1 MARLPDHVHTERP
14 WRVHELTGDFRVED
28 VWAVRTPGAG
38 PDDFPTLL
46 AAMQASAGPAKAPL
60 PSRFLFAVR
69 RRIGALLG
77 WDKPLTGAGDPVPSL
92 RGRLPRDLREAPG
105 RSDAGLAPL
114 ASLYELDDECAL
126 ERATTTVHA
135 VIHLGWAPDGIGGH
149 ELRMAVLVK
158 PNGLRGRL
166 YMAAIAPFRRLVVFP
181 ALVRQR
187 ERAWRDRGRP
197 GAEGGGA
204 AAVGRAVGTHEIPE
218 SIRALSSLSRIDY
231 ADVFTLSTET
241 NAGTDTDADTN
252 ASACTGAGAGT
263 GTNASAGAGTGTGA
277 TAELWARA
285 LFGDVPDPVERL
297 IWQGLLGL
305 RLSRG
310 RSPGT
315 VAGWRIAERGEDW
328 IRLEAAS
335 WFLTGNLVVR
345 AADGQVSL
353 GTFLRYDHPLARAV
367 WPPLSAVHRRL
378 APGLLRD
385 AAATVRAA

>member
-1 MARLPDHVHTERP
+1 MTRLPDRVHTERP
-14 WRVHELTGDFRVED
+14 WRIHELTGDFRVED

-46 AAMQASAGPAKAPL
+46 AAMQASAGPAKDPL

-135 VIHLGWAPDGIGGH
+135 VIHLGWAPDGSGGH

-166 YMAAIAPFRRLVVFP
+166 YMAAIAPFRRLIVFP

-187 ERAWRDRGRP
+187 EQAWRDRGRP
-197 GAEGGGA
+197 GAEDGGA
-204 AAVGRAVGTHEIPE
+204 AAVGRAVGTHEVPE

-231 ADVFTLSTET
+231 ADVFTLSTDT
-241 NAGTDTDADTN
+241 DTDTDAGTDANTDAVTN
-252 ASACTGAGAGT
+252 VGA
-263 GTNASAGAGTGTGA
+263 GA

-353 GTFLRYDHPLARAV
+353 GTFLRYDHRLARAV

>member
-1 MARLPDHVHTERP
+1 MTRLPDHVHTERP

-46 AAMQASAGPAKAPL
+46 AAMRASAGPAKHPL

-69 RRIGALLG
+69 RRISALLG

-105 RSDAGLAPL
+105 RSEAGLAPL

-252 ASACTGAGAGT
+252 
-263 GTNASAGAGTGTGA
+263 
-277 TAELWARA
+277 
-285 LFGDVPDPVERL
+285 
-297 IWQGLLGL
+297 
-305 RLSRG
+305 
-310 RSPGT
+310 
-315 VAGWRIAERGEDW
+315 
-328 IRLEAAS
+328 
-335 WFLTGNLVVR
+335 
-345 AADGQVSL
+345 
-353 GTFLRYDHPLARAV
+353 
-367 WPPLSAVHRRL
+367 
-378 APGLLRD
+378 
-385 AAATVRAA
+385 

>member
-1 MARLPDHVHTERP
+1 MTRLPDRVHTERP

-46 AAMQASAGPAKAPL
+46 TAMQASAGPAKDPL
-60 PSRFLFAVR
+60 SSRFLFAVR

-135 VIHLGWAPDGIGGH
+135 VIHLGLAPDGSGGH

-187 ERAWRDRGRP
+187 EQAWRDRGRP
-197 GAEGGGA
+197 GAEGGGGL
-204 AAVGRAVGTHEIPE
+204 AVGRAVGTHEIPGP
-218 SIRALSSLSRIDY
+218 IRALSSLSRIDY
-231 ADVFTLSTET
+231 ADVFTLSTDAT
-241 NAGTDTDADTN
+241 AGTDADTN
-252 ASACTGAGAGT
+252 VGA
-263 GTNASAGAGTGTGA
+263 GTGA

-297 IWQGLLGL
+297 IWRGLLGL

-353 GTFLRYDHPLARAV
+353 GTFLRYDRRLARAV